1 MDNRVILI
9 TGTPSVGKTTIAH
22 KLALHLKAE
31 YLNLTELAE
40 KEHLSQEKDV
50 ERNTTI
56 IDEAKM
62 RRKLRAIIRKKE
74 KDIVIDGHYAAAV
87 TPRNLATHIFVLR
100 RNPVQLRELMR
111 KRGYSEAQQTE
122 NLAAEILDVC
132 LVEALQEQENEKVCE
147 LDITNKTVQ
156 EALTEVLAV
165 LEGKKKCYAGHVDWL
180 GLLEEEGKLDEYLK
194 T

>member
-74 KDIVIDGHYAAAV
+74 KDIVLDGHYAAAV
-87 TPRNLATHIFVLR
+87 TPKNLVTHVFVLR
-100 RNPVQLRELMR
+100 RNPVQLREFMR
-111 KRGYSEAQQTE
+111 KRGYSEAKQNE

-132 LVEALQEQENEKVCE
+132 LVEALQEQERGKVCE
-147 LDITNKTVQ
+147 LDITNRTVK
-156 EALTEVLAV
+156 EALTEVLFV
-165 LEGKKKCYAGHVDWL
+165 LEGKKKCYTGHVDWL